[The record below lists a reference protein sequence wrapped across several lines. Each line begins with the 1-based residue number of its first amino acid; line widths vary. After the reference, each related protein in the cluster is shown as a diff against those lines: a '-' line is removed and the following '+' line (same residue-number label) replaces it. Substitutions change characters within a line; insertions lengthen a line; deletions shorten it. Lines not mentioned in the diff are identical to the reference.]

1 MLLTSVTETNLKEKL
16 DLLICLIISETPS
29 VMTYLYFLFTSMV
42 VLGILLWCLPF
53 WPIFG
58 SNRDQS
64 EDEESGNANV
74 IV

>member
-1 MLLTSVTETNLKEKL
+1 M
-16 DLLICLIISETPS
+16 
-29 VMTYLYFLFTSMV
+29 MTYLFMFLFTSIV
-42 VLGILLWCLPF
+42 VLGIFLWCLLPF

-74 IV
+74 IVLESPNERAPTENQPSAV

>member
-1 MLLTSVTETNLKEKL
+1 
-16 DLLICLIISETPS
+16 
-29 VMTYLYFLFTSMV
+29 MTYLHMFLFTCV

-58 SNRDQS
+58 STRDQS

-74 IV
+74 IVLESPNRKRAPKENQPSAV